1 MAVLGRQA
9 ILQAIDDGLIAITPF
24 NADHVGPASVD
35 LTLGSTFRVF
45 RKVHEVIEV
54 RDHTD
59 YRECTD
65 KLEIPDGG
73 HILIMPGE
81 TVLGITRE
89 RVRLGPGLC
98 GWLEGRSRFARL
110 GLMVHISAPFMGPG
124 IDSQQVLEM
133 SNFGPAPLAVVPG
146 TLICQFIFQ
155 RMDGEEHYAGPLRW
169 AKPEQF
175 LEIFFCF
182 SFDLAI
188 TCGVSHAEQ
197 GKAFGDLFVVQEALI
212 RLIQR
217 ATRELARAGGAG
229 TSSA

>member
-24 NADHVGPASVD
+24 SADHVGPASVD

-65 KLEIPDGG
+65 KLEIPEGG

-124 IDSQQVLEM
+124 IDSQQVLEL
-133 SNFGPAPLAVVPG
+133 S
-146 TLICQFIFQ
+146 LIHI
-155 RMDGEEHYAGPLRW
+155 
-169 AKPEQF
+169 
-175 LEIFFCF
+175 
-182 SFDLAI
+182 
-188 TCGVSHAEQ
+188 
-197 GKAFGDLFVVQEALI
+197 
-212 RLIQR
+212 
-217 ATRELARAGGAG
+217 
-229 TSSA
+229 

>member
-65 KLEIPDGG
+65 KLEIPQGG
-73 HILIMPGE
+73 RHRDHAG
-81 TVLGITRE
+81 GDRAGDHRE

-110 GLMVHISAPFMGPG
+110 GADGAHQCTVHGAGDRQSAG
-124 IDSQQVLEM
+124 
-133 SNFGPAPLAVVPG
+133 
-146 TLICQFIFQ
+146 
-155 RMDGEEHYAGPLRW
+155 AGN
-169 AKPEQF
+169 EQ
-175 LEIFFCF
+175 LW
-182 SFDLAI
+182 SGS
-188 TCGVSHAEQ
+188 TG
-197 GKAFGDLFVVQEALI
+197 
-212 RLIQR
+212 
-217 ATRELARAGGAG
+217 GGAG
-229 TSSA
+229 HADLSVHLPAHGW

>member
-9 ILQAIDDGLIAITPF
+9 ILQAIDDALIAITPF

-65 KLEIPDGG
+65 KLEIPEGG

-89 RVRLGPGLC
+89 RIRRRGAQTEASTVLTRSARQGL
-98 GWLEGRSRFARL
+98 
-110 GLMVHISAPFMGPG
+110 
-124 IDSQQVLEM
+124 DSEAAQ
-133 SNFGPAPLAVVPG
+133 AV
-146 TLICQFIFQ
+146 
-155 RMDGEEHYAGPLRW
+155 EH
-169 AKPEQF
+169 
-175 LEIFFCF
+175 
-182 SFDLAI
+182 
-188 TCGVSHAEQ
+188 
-197 GKAFGDLFVVQEALI
+197 QEAG
-212 RLIQR
+212 RLFR
-217 ATRELARAGGAG
+217 GL
-229 TSSA
+229 S

>member
-24 NADHVGPASVD
+24 IADHVGPASVD
-35 LTLGSTFRVF
+35 LTLASSFRVF

-59 YRECTD
+59 YREFTD

-89 RVRLGPGLC
+89 RLKLGPGLC

-146 TLICQFIFQ
+146 TPICQFIFQ
-155 RMDGEEHYAGPLRW
+155 RMDGEEHYSGRFAG
-169 AKPEQF
+169 QSQS
-175 LEIFFCF
+175 
-182 SFDLAI
+182 SF
-188 TCGVSHAEQ
+188 
-197 GKAFGDLFVVQEALI
+197 
-212 RLIQR
+212 
-217 ATRELARAGGAG
+217 
-229 TSSA
+229 

>member
-9 ILQAIDDGLIAITPF
+9 ILQAVDDGLIAITPF

-45 RKVHEVIEV
+45 RKGHEVIAV

-65 KLEIPDGG
+65 KLEIPEGG

-89 RVRLGPGLC
+89 RIRLGPGLC

-133 SNFGPAPLAVVPG
+133 SNFGPAPLAGGPG
-146 TLICQFIFQ
+146 TLVCQFIFQ
-155 RMDGEEHYAGPLRW
+155 RLGGGGHYAGRF
-169 AKPEQF
+169 A
-175 LEIFFCF
+175 
-182 SFDLAI
+182 
-188 TCGVSHAEQ
+188 
-197 GKAFGDLFVVQEALI
+197 
-212 RLIQR
+212 
-217 ATRELARAGGAG
+217 GAG
-229 TSSA
+229 PGRFLGGCLWGSWLPPLGGIK

>member
-73 HILIMPGE
+73 SHPDHAGGDRAGDHSRAGHARVWSLRLAGGPQPLCSLGTDGAYQC
-81 TVLGITRE
+81 TVHGAGDQQSAGAGNEQLRACSTWRWCRE
-89 RVRLGPGLC
+89 R
-98 GWLEGRSRFARL
+98 
-110 GLMVHISAPFMGPG
+110 
-124 IDSQQVLEM
+124 
-133 SNFGPAPLAVVPG
+133 
-146 TLICQFIFQ
+146 
-155 RMDGEEHYAGPLRW
+155 
-169 AKPEQF
+169 
-175 LEIFFCF
+175 
-182 SFDLAI
+182 
-188 TCGVSHAEQ
+188 
-197 GKAFGDLFVVQEALI
+197 
-212 RLIQR
+212 
-217 ATRELARAGGAG
+217 
-229 TSSA
+229 

>member
-54 RDHTD
+54 CDHTD

-65 KLEIPDGG
+65 KLEIPEGG

-124 IDSQQVLEM
+124 IDSQQVLEL

-146 TLICQFIFQ
+146 TLSCQFIFQ
-155 RMDGEEHYAGPLRW
+155 RMDGEEHYAGRF
-169 AKPEQF
+169 AGQSQS
-175 LEIFFCF
+175 
-182 SFDLAI
+182 SF
-188 TCGVSHAEQ
+188 
-197 GKAFGDLFVVQEALI
+197 
-212 RLIQR
+212 
-217 ATRELARAGGAG
+217 
-229 TSSA
+229 

>member
-9 ILQAIDDGLIAITPF
+9 ILQAVDEGLIAIMPF

-65 KLEIPDGG
+65 KLEIPEGG

-110 GLMVHISAPFMGPG
+110 GLMVHISAPFMNGALMCTCLLYTSPSPR
-124 IDSQQVLEM
+124 D
-133 SNFGPAPLAVVPG
+133 A
-146 TLICQFIFQ
+146 TLS
-155 RMDGEEHYAGPLRW
+155 RMP
-169 AKPEQF
+169 
-175 LEIFFCF
+175 
-182 SFDLAI
+182 
-188 TCGVSHAEQ
+188 
-197 GKAFGDLFVVQEALI
+197 
-212 RLIQR
+212 
-217 ATRELARAGGAG
+217 
-229 TSSA
+229 SSA